1 MCLLKT
7 HRSSKHIP
15 YAVQPNAFV
24 ARLLICAPLKVRL
37 LSTVNSDYASR
48 QPEDRNEPVR
58 ILVIEDNVDD
68 QELLLHQLDKSGVQ
82 DRVLCVGDGGDA
94 LNLLRDGARRLSALG
109 AIFLDLSLPGVDG
122 LLLLK
127 AIRANVETALLPVFV
142 MTGSTNPKDEAEC
155 RRLGATRFIPKQL
168 LSLPS
173 FRATLSELFTAAV
186 ADSEKASVS

>member
-1 MCLLKT
+1 
-7 HRSSKHIP
+7 
-15 YAVQPNAFV
+15 
-24 ARLLICAPLKVRL
+24 
-37 LSTVNSDYASR
+37 VNSTYAPGR
-48 QPEDRNEPVR
+48 PDEGNEPVR

-68 QELLLHQLDKSGVQ
+68 QELLLHQLGKSGVQ

-94 LNLLRDGARRLSALG
+94 LDLLRDGARRLSALG

-142 MTGSTNPKDEAEC
+142 MTGSTNPRDEAEC

-173 FRATLSELFTAAV
+173 FRATLAELFSPAA
-186 ADSEKASVS
+186 ASTE